1 MSRLRGGE
9 LLALG
14 GGVLLLVALFLPW
27 FAASPPSAAPSDR
40 VSGPELL
47 PDGDVVRAR
56 VYAYI
61 LADATSSGWN
71 SLGWLTLAIA
81 AAAIA
86 LVAWLAIANLA
97 RRPIATTMASNVA
110 AAVLG
115 PIALLVLAL
124 RVLVFQPGPNDLVGL
139 RYGAWLGLA
148 GALALTIGAW
158 WALADER
165 TGAPESAYEPPP
177 ARPAPPERAS

>member
-14 GGVLLLVALFLPW
+14 GAVVLLVALFLPW
-27 FAASPPSAAPSDR
+27 FDR
-40 VSGPELL
+40 LGSV
-47 PDGDVVRAR
+47 
-56 VYAYI
+56 
-61 LADATSSGWN
+61 SGWN
-71 SLGWLTLAIA
+71 GLGWLVLAFAAAGIA
-81 AAAIA
+81 AA
-86 LVAWLAIANLA
+86 AWLAIANLT
-97 RRPIATTMASNVA
+97 RRPVALVVGASVLSAVIGVVA
-110 AAVLG
+110 FAVL
-115 PIALLVLAL
+115 VL
-124 RVLVFQPGPNDLVGL
+124 RVLVFQPGDNAITTL

-148 GALALTIGAW
+148 GAAAIVVGAW